1 LHNLWAQKPKL
12 SHVPANLVGSPFKMP
27 NLIWQLLNTRDIT
40 TEDQVNN
47 LIQPS
52 LKDLSHPYKMD
63 DMEKSCDRFL
73 KALEDDEHIC
83 VYGDFDLDG
92 SSGVALLNQGLSD
105 LGFKTITLY
114 QPKRLSEGYG
124 VHPHAIEALKEKG
137 VSLIITVDVG
147 ITGNEAVETANKL
160 GIDMVIT
167 DHHLPKKVLP
177 NSFSIVNPNKGT
189 CPSGLGH
196 LCGCG
201 VGFYFLMGLKI
212 KLENNNIEH
221 NLNLKS
227 LLDLFTIGTLTDLVP
242 LVGENRSLVK
252 YGLLELKNTKR
263 PGLKALLKELNLL
276 SKPALS
282 SSDVAIRFA
291 PKLNALSRLER
302 GLLPLDIFIESDKK
316 KAEELIF
323 EVMENNTLRRKLQD
337 QALNEALEI
346 GETFVDENFVLACSE
361 DFHQGVVGLVATR
374 LSEEYKK
381 CSFIGCIK
389 GDKITGS
396 ARIPN
401 ETSFNLVEA
410 LEHCKDELEGFGGH
424 APAAGFHLHIDKLEG
439 FMAKLKEFFD
449 QKALETTNNESI
461 TGFYD
466 LEATIDD
473 FTPAYLPWIKK
484 LEPFGVA
491 FEEPV
496 YFLKN
501 SFLESYKE
509 LKGCH
514 LRLVLASS
522 VTRKTMNAIWFSP
535 SIKPDE
541 IEAYVGK
548 PLNALVEAQ
557 ANYFAGRETLQLMIK
572 KMDFNV

>member
-1 LHNLWAQKPKL
+1 MQQLWAQKPKL
-12 SHVPANLVGSPFKMP
+12 TKLPNNLLESPYKMP
-27 NLIWQLLNTRDIT
+27 NIIWKLLNTRDIT
-40 TEDQVNN
+40 SEEQVKD

-52 LKDLSHPYKMD
+52 LKDLSHPYKID
-63 DMEKSCDRFL
+63 HMEKSCERFL
-73 KALEDDEHIC
+73 KALKNDEHVC

-92 SSGVALLNQGLSD
+92 SSGVALLDQGLRD
-105 LGFKTITLY
+105 LGFKKITLY
-114 QPKRLSEGYG
+114 QPKRLTEGYG
-124 VHPHAIEALKEKG
+124 VHSHAIESLKEKG

-147 ITGNEAVETANKL
+147 ITAVEAVETANKL
-160 GIDMVIT
+160 GVDVIIT
-167 DHHLPKKVLP
+167 DHHLPKKDLP
-177 NSFSIVNPNKGT
+177 KAFSIVNPNKGT

-212 KLENNNIEH
+212 LLEKNDIKH
-221 NLNLKS
+221 DLNLKS

-242 LVGENRSLVK
+242 LIGENRSLVK
-252 YGLLELKNTKR
+252 YGLLQLKNTKR
-263 PGLKALLKELNLL
+263 PGLKALLKELTLL
-276 SKPALS
+276 NKPALS

-302 GLLPLDIFIESDKK
+302 GLLPLDIFIEDNKER
-316 KAEELIF
+316 ADELVF
-323 EVMENNTLRRKLQD
+323 EVMENNNLRRKLQE
-337 QALNEALEI
+337 QAMNEALEI
-346 GETFVDENFVLACSE
+346 GETFTDENFVLACSE

-374 LSEEYKK
+374 LSEEFKK
-381 CSFIGCIK
+381 CSFIGSIK

-396 ARIPN
+396 ARIPK
-401 ETSFNLVEA
+401 ETNFNLVEA

-449 QKALETTNNESI
+449 VKALEVTAIDSV

-466 LEATIDD
+466 LEARLED
-473 FTPAYLPWIKK
+473 FTPSYLPWVKK
-484 LEPFGVA
+484 LEPFGVG
-491 FEEPV
+491 FEEPI
-496 YFLKN
+496 YNLKDT
-501 SFLESYKE
+501 FLESYKE
-509 LKGCH
+509 LKGGH

-522 VTRKTMNAIWFSP
+522 VTRKTMNAIWFGP

-541 IEAYVGK
+541 ISGYVGK

-557 ANYFAGRETLQLMIK
+557 ANYFAGRETLQLMVK
-572 KMDFNV
+572 SLNFDV

>member
-1 LHNLWAQKPKL
+1 MQNVWAQKPKL
-12 SHVPANLVGSPFKMP
+12 TKLSSNLGESPYKMP
-27 NLIWQLLNTRDIT
+27 NIIWKLLNTRDIT
-40 TEDQVNN
+40 TEEQVDN

-52 LKDLSHPYKMD
+52 LKDLSHPYKID
-63 DMEKSCDRFL
+63 DMEKSCERFL
-73 KALEDDEHIC
+73 KALQEGEHVC

-92 SSGVALLNQGLSD
+92 SSGVALLNQGLKD
-105 LGFKTITLY
+105 LGFKKISLY

-124 VHPHAIEALKEKG
+124 VHSHAIESLKEQG

-147 ITGNEAVETANKL
+147 ITGNEAVDTANKL
-160 GIDMVIT
+160 GIDVVIT
-167 DHHLPKKVLP
+167 DHHLPKETLP
-177 NSFSIVNPNKGT
+177 NAYTVVNPNKGT

-212 KLENNNIEH
+212 KLEENNIKH

-263 PGLKALLKELNLL
+263 PGLKALLKELTLL
-276 SKPALS
+276 GKPALS

-302 GLLPLDIFIESDKK
+302 GLLPLDIFIEEDTA
-316 KAEELIF
+316 KAKLLIS
-323 EVMENNTLRRKLQD
+323 EVIENNALRRKLQD
-337 QALNEALEI
+337 QAMTEALEI

-374 LSEEYKK
+374 LSEEFKK
-381 CSFIGCIK
+381 CSFIGSIK
-389 GDKITGS
+389 GDKVTGS
-396 ARIPN
+396 ARIPK
-401 ETSFNLVEA
+401 ETTFNLVDA

-439 FMAKLKEFFD
+439 FMGKLKEYFD
-449 QKALETTNNESI
+449 KKAMEELDKDVV

-466 LEATIDD
+466 LEARLDD
-473 FTPAYLPWIKK
+473 FTSAYLPWVKK
-484 LEPFGVA
+484 LEPFGVG
-491 FEEPV
+491 FEEPI
-496 YFLKN
+496 YSLQET
-501 SFLESYKE
+501 FLESYKE
-509 LKGCH
+509 LKGGH
-514 LRLVLASS
+514 LRLVLAST

-541 IEAYVGK
+541 IPQYVGK

-557 ANYFAGRETLQLMIK
+557 ANYFAGRETLQLMVK
-572 KMDFNV
+572 KLSFNA